1 MYDPNN
7 CLTLISTSKSLP
19 KNFMNVGKLFL
30 RNLYVSLNMNFSLK
44 EVMNPELAWQLPVK
58 KEHLME
64 KVTKRSAT
72 YSIPVESIL
81 LFKLEFRFDEDI
93 LCPQCVSTPNRLYR

>member
-1 MYDPNN
+1 MYDTNN

-44 EVMNPELAWQLPVK
+44 EVMNPELA
-58 KEHLME
+58 
-64 KVTKRSAT
+64 
-72 YSIPVESIL
+72 
-81 LFKLEFRFDEDI
+81 
-93 LCPQCVSTPNRLYR
+93 